1 MLWFPF
7 CVKVLADQDLS
18 QEEDLVENMPAASGG
33 QLTLGQH
40 HRGMTG
46 MMTMKEMVIMMITR
60 GTGEEGETEEL
71 RDREWDGGEEDS
83 NRGRNITEDV

>member
-1 MLWFPF
+1 
-7 CVKVLADQDLS
+7 
-18 QEEDLVENMPAASGG
+18 MPAASGG

-71 RDREWDGGEEDS
+71 RDRE
-83 NRGRNITEDV
+83 